1 MHPAAWFIFINSLR
15 ISCALLAVSI
25 ILFVI
30 CGGDYVLHYDT
41 YYAALTLSETPSAL
55 LLLST
60 IASALVPS
68 VVLFTLVNGGGMLL
82 AAGIGA
88 VFFRERLTAKS
99 LAGVALGAM
108 ALIIINTL

>member
-41 YYAALTLSETPSAL
+41 YYAALTPVSYTHLTLP
-55 LLLST
+55 T
-60 IASALVPS
+60 IA
-68 VVLFTLVNGGGMLL
+68 
-82 AAGIGA
+82 
-88 VFFRERLTAKS
+88 
-99 LAGVALGAM
+99 
-108 ALIIINTL
+108 

>member
-41 YYAALTLSETPSAL
+41 Y
-55 LLLST
+55 
-60 IASALVPS
+60 
-68 VVLFTLVNGGGMLL
+68 
-82 AAGIGA
+82 
-88 VFFRERLTAKS
+88 
-99 LAGVALGAM
+99 
-108 ALIIINTL
+108 

>member
-41 YYAALTLSETPSAL
+41 YYAALTLSETPPAL
-55 LLLST
+55 LLLSPARCSWST
-60 IASALVPS
+60 CCPPSPPSALRS
-68 VVLFTLVNGGGMLL
+68 
-82 AAGIGA
+82 
-88 VFFRERLTAKS
+88 
-99 LAGVALGAM
+99 
-108 ALIIINTL
+108 II